1 MDNLVKKFKE
11 ETDRRRTIR
20 ENKKLCERYP
30 FLIPWNRW
38 SGKLITD
45 CSKGLM
51 GYWPGDP
58 DNIPDYD
65 FSYTELDDMPDGW
78 RRAFGLRMCEDLRN
92 ALIDDNDLDR
102 WRIVQ
107 MKEKYGEL
115 RLYDNGHKI
124 GSTVPMIIDRYAK
137 LSVITCIQCGAPAT
151 RVTTGWIS
159 PYCDKCCPE
168 EQFVPI
174 NEFYKEDET
183 IG

>member
-1 MDNLVKKFKE
+1 MDNLVKKFQE
-11 ETDRRRTIR
+11 RMDRRRTIR
-20 ENKKLCERYP
+20 ENKELCERYP

-38 SGKLITD
+38 SG
-45 CSKGLM
+45 
-51 GYWPGDP
+51 DP
-58 DNIPDYD
+58 VPDYD
-65 FSYTELDDMPDGW
+65 FSHTELDNMPDGW

-107 MKEKYGEL
+107 LKEKYGEL

-137 LSVITCIQCGAPAT
+137 LSMITCIQCGAPAT
-151 RVTTGWIS
+151 RMTTGWIS
-159 PYCDKCCPE
+159 PYCDKCCPDE
-168 EQFVPI
+168 MYETIDKYF
-174 NEFYKEDET
+174 KEDET